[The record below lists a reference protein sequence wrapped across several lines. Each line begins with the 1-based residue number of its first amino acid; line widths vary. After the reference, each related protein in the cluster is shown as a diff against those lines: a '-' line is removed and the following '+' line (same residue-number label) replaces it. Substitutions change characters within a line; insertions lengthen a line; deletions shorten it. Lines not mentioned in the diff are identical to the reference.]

1 MPRALAGQGD
11 KWYFGLRN
19 QDVPAISPFVT
30 VNPPMKSPEE
40 LIKTGVVAL
49 VGPPNVGKS
58 TLLNTLLGQK
68 ISIVSNKAQT
78 TRNRIMG
85 IVNGDGYQVLLL
97 DTPGIHQTDSP
108 LNKEMVKIALDSLH
122 DVDVIVFMID
132 VGYPLPDRLANAR
145 LALEKTDKPVI
156 LVINK
161 IDTIDKTALFPIL
174 ETYAALFPFHAMLPI
189 SALKNK
195 GCAQLLSE
203 ILPLLALR
211 PRQYPD
217 DIPTDVTE
225 RFIVSELIR
234 EKIFNLTHQEIP
246 YSTAVVIDSFKE
258 EAKRVVIH
266 ATIQLERDS
275 QKGIIIGKQGK
286 MLARIGREARKD
298 MEELL
303 GTSVLL
309 KLWVKVV
316 KDWSRNTRSLRE
328 LGF

>member
-1 MPRALAGQGD
+1 M
-11 KWYFGLRN
+11 N
-19 QDVPAISPFVT
+19 
-30 VNPPMKSPEE
+30 SPEE
-40 LIKTGVVAL
+40 NIKTGVVAL

-85 IVNGDGYQVLLL
+85 IVNGEGYQILML
-97 DTPGIHQTDSP
+97 DTPGIHQADSP

-122 DVDVIVFMID
+122 DVEIIIFMID
-132 VGYPLPDRLANAR
+132 VTYPLPERLKNAQ

-161 IDTIDKTALFPIL
+161 IDTIDTKTLFPIL
-174 ETYAALFPFHAMLPI
+174 EAYGALFPFHAMIPI
-189 SALKNK
+189 SALKAN
-195 GCAQLLSE
+195 GCDQLIAEL
-203 ILPLLALR
+203 LPLLPVR

-225 RFIVSELIR
+225 RFIVGELIR
-234 EKIFNLTHQEIP
+234 EKIFNLTHQEVP

-258 EAKRVVIH
+258 ETNRVVIH

>member
-1 MPRALAGQGD
+1 
-11 KWYFGLRN
+11 
-19 QDVPAISPFVT
+19 
-30 VNPPMKSPEE
+30 MKTLEE
-40 LIKTGVVAL
+40 NVKTGVVAL

-68 ISIVSNKAQT
+68 ISIVSPKAQT

-85 IVNGDGYQVLLL
+85 IVNGEGYQILLI
-97 DTPGIHQTDSP
+97 DTPGIHQADSP
-108 LNKEMVKIALDSLH
+108 LNKEMVKIALDSLR
-122 DVDVIVFMID
+122 DVEIIIFMID
-132 VGYPLPDRLANAR
+132 ITYPLPERLKSAKQV
-145 LALEKTDKPVI
+145 LEKTGKPVI
-156 LVINK
+156 LLINK
-161 IDTIDKTALFPIL
+161 IDLIDTKTLFPVL
-174 ETYAALFPFHAMLPI
+174 EAYGAIFPFHAILPI
-189 SALKNK
+189 SALKNN
-195 GCAQLLSE
+195 GCKQLIDELLKL
-203 ILPLLALR
+203 LPVG
-211 PRQYPD
+211 PRAYPD

-258 EAKRVVIH
+258 DQNRVVIH
-266 ATIQLERDS
+266 ATIQVERSS

-286 MLARIGREARKD
+286 MLARIGREARMD

-303 GTSVLL
+303 GTSVVL

>member
-1 MPRALAGQGD
+1 M
-11 KWYFGLRN
+11 N
-19 QDVPAISPFVT
+19 NT
-30 VNPPMKSPEE
+30 EE
-40 LIKTGVVAL
+40 KIKTGVVAL

-68 ISIVSNKAQT
+68 ISIVSPKAQT

-85 IVNGDGYQVLLL
+85 IVNGEGYQILLL
-97 DTPGIHQTDSP
+97 DTPGIHQADSP

-122 DVDVIVFMID
+122 DVEVIVFMID
-132 VGYPLPDRLANAR
+132 VTYPLPERLTNAKQV
-145 LALEKTDKPVI
+145 LEKTGKPVI
-156 LVINK
+156 LLINK
-161 IDTIDKTALFPIL
+161 IDMIDKQALFPIL
-174 ETYAALFPFHAMLPI
+174 EAYDALFPFQAMLPI
-189 SALKNK
+189 SALKAD
-195 GCAQLLSE
+195 GCNQIINELLE
-203 ILPLLALR
+203 LLPTGHR
-211 PRQYPD
+211 TYPD

-234 EKIFNLTHQEIP
+234 EKIFLLTHQEIP

-258 EAKRVVIH
+258 QKDRVVIH
-266 ATIQLERDS
+266 ATIQLERKS

-298 MEELL
+298 IEELL
-303 GTSVLL
+303 GTQVVL

-316 KDWSRNTRSLRE
+316 KDWSRSMHSLRE

>member
-1 MPRALAGQGD
+1 MNSL
-11 KWYFGLRN
+11 
-19 QDVPAISPFVT
+19 
-30 VNPPMKSPEE
+30 EE
-40 LIKTGVVAL
+40 KIKTGVVAL

-68 ISIVSNKAQT
+68 ISIVSPKAQT

-85 IVNGDGYQVLLL
+85 IINDDAYQVILL
-97 DTPGIHQTDSP
+97 DTPGIHQAESP
-108 LNKEMVKIALDSLH
+108 LNKEMVKIALDCLH

-132 VGYPLPDRLANAR
+132 VTYPLPERLSNAR
-145 LALEKTDKPVI
+145 EVLEKTDKPVI
-156 LVINK
+156 LLINK
-161 IDTIDKTALFPIL
+161 IDTIAKEKLFPIL
-174 ETYAALFPFHAMLPI
+174 EAYSALFPFQAMLPI
-189 SALKNK
+189 SALKAN
-195 GCAQLLSE
+195 GCDRLIAELLKL
-203 ILPLLALR
+203 LPVR
-211 PRQYPD
+211 PRLYPI

-234 EKIFNLTHQEIP
+234 EKIFTLTHQEVP

-258 EAKRVVIH
+258 TTEMVVIH
-266 ATIQLERDS
+266 ATIQLERSS

-303 GTSVLL
+303 GTKVLL

-316 KDWSRNTRSLRE
+316 KDWSRNSRTLKE

>member
-1 MPRALAGQGD
+1 M
-11 KWYFGLRN
+11 K
-19 QDVPAISPFVT
+19 T
-30 VNPPMKSPEE
+30 VEE
-40 LIKTGVVAL
+40 KIKTGVVAL

-68 ISIVSNKAQT
+68 ISIVSPKAQT

-85 IVNGDGYQVLLL
+85 IINGEGHQILLL
-97 DTPGIHQTDSP
+97 DTPGIHQADSP

-122 DVDVIVFMID
+122 DVEIIIFMID
-132 VGYPLPDRLANAR
+132 VTYPLPERLTSAKQV
-145 LALEKTDKPVI
+145 LEKTGKPVI
-156 LVINK
+156 LLINK
-161 IDTIDKTALFPIL
+161 IDLIDTKTLFPIL
-174 ETYAALFPFHAMLPI
+174 EAYDALFPFQAMLPI
-189 SALKNK
+189 SALKAN
-195 GCAQLLSE
+195 GCDQLIAE
-203 ILPLLALR
+203 ILKLLPTR
-211 PRQYPD
+211 PRAYPD

-258 EAKRVVIH
+258 EKDRVMIH
-266 ATIQLERDS
+266 ATIQLERSS

-303 GTSVLL
+303 GTNVVL

-316 KDWSRNTRSLRE
+316 KDWSRNMRSLRE